1 MAQRRAGR
9 TVLVHCAQG
18 HGRSATVCAAVLVQM
33 GDVDGVDAAV
43 ALLKQKRPGV
53 HLRPPH
59 RTRLAELLAAT
70 G

>member
-1 MAQRRAGR
+1 
-9 TVLVHCAQG
+9 
-18 HGRSATVCAAVLVQM
+18 M